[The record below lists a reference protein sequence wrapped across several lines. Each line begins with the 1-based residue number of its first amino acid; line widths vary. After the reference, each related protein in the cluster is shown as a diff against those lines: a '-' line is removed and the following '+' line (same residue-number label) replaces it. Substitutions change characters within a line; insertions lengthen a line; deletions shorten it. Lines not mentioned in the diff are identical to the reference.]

1 MSNAP
6 LEGRTVLSR
15 DIKGVPLL
23 GCHTCP
29 NASQCET
36 IQDNFRRAES
46 HENSLRLNDRP
57 QLRRNVSR
65 LSDKLKQKGYR
76 YPWVRDFSRCWL
88 HDKWGVARYLA
99 EESGRM
105 LRELEDNTLVQ

>member
-15 DIKGVPLL
+15 NAAGALL
-23 GCHTCP
+23 QGCMTCP

-36 IQDNFRRAES
+36 IHDNFRRTES
-46 HENSLRLNDRP
+46 GENSIRLKDRP

-65 LSDKLKQKGYR
+65 LSDKLKHKGYR

-99 EESGRM
+99 EESGRI
-105 LRELEDNTLVQ
+105 LREVEDTTLVH